1 MANEINRK
9 KQTKK
14 WALESLQNEKYNKS
28 VSNDNTQ
35 LIANLNKKS
44 WGSHASSEKFDALL
58 VFEGT
63 FLLES
68 CSSDDGYPHEL
79 FLL

>member
-1 MANEINRK
+1 M
-9 KQTKK
+9 KQTEKNKQKK
-14 WALESLQNEKYNKS
+14 GALESLQNEKYHKS

-44 WGSHASSEKFDALL
+44 WRSHASSEKFDAFL

-63 FLLES
+63 FLFESS
-68 CSSDDGYPHEL
+68 CSSDDGYPHGL

>member
-1 MANEINRK
+1 MKNII
-9 KQTKK
+9 
-14 WALESLQNEKYNKS
+14 KS

-44 WGSHASSEKFDALL
+44 CRSHASSEKFDALL

-68 CSSDDGYPHEL
+68 SCSSDDGYPVSTWVISTVV
-79 FLL
+79 LLLQIFRKSTIYSL